1 MPSEADLQAMRED
14 VKRGEAANARALEEI
29 RKLQAAG
36 ETARAATAE
45 ATRKEAHGRLM
56 KIKAAYGL

>member
-1 MPSEADLQAMRED
+1 MRED